1 VSSFV
6 TDPNGS
12 VRAVLSATGIVSG
25 TARYTPTGVRTVT
38 GTTTAYGWD
47 GEWADPATGYVYL
60 RGRWYDPTT
69 GQFTTRD
76 PLEDLTRQAYTF
88 GSGDPINAVD
98 PTGLGGLGG
107 LGGGIN
113 GELAGGGSTNE
124 GGTRGTDQIGGTSAE
139 PGEDTAAAITSGSDR
154 DSPDWKAS
162 NTVEVGPYAG
172 VGQPARGPGRGF
184 TPSERAI
191 GNAEGRSLGCHSCG
205 STDPGTKSGN
215 HVLDHQPATAL
226 REDGEDQTLYPQC
239 LSCSYQQGGFI
250 SGIVRFRARILL
262 ALGRP
267 GP

>member
-107 LGGGIN
+107 GIS
-113 GELAGGGSTNE
+113 GELAGGGSTSE
-124 GGTRGTDQIGGTSAE
+124 GGGPAAGSTGPSTV
-139 PGEDTAAAITSGSDR
+139 GEDAAPLGPDDSYYTAR
-154 DSPDWKAS
+154 PDW
-162 NTVEVGPYAG
+162 VEPSDG
-172 VGQPARGPGRGF
+172 VGDTGPGKAFSPALKDRALQKAAHEQEDGIPRCNN
-184 TPSERAI
+184 PSCGVRLTV
-191 GNAEGRSLGCHSCG
+191 GRSAPRGGKLRADMANVDHDYPRSRGGAG
-205 STDPGTKSGN
+205 SLTNAGLLCRACNMSKGNTIIPGW
-215 HVLDHQPATAL
+215 
-226 REDGEDQTLYPQC
+226 
-239 LSCSYQQGGFI
+239 QQEGF
-250 SGIVRFRARILL
+250 
-262 ALGRP
+262 
-267 GP
+267 